1 MSNLEVMSD
10 ANNESDDAL
19 LPVNNLEIASIDE
32 NVSAELLVPE
42 NNLVVSIVNSTKS
55 DGFLFDMNNLDVESN
70 SNNESVELLDAVR
83 ILLVMSDKSNKSEKN
98 LPIFAILPVIAL
110 IVIESENSLPRTV
123 FLNIESMKLKLS
135 IVLLEPDSVL
145 VVSIVIS
152 ITSLTLA
159 SMTAPAALDV
169 MLFNESGSMITSAR
183 FLLAM
188 SNLEIESINENKSD
202 ELLVPENNLVVSIVT
217 RIISDGFLFAV
228 NKRDITSIKLNV
240 SSTSLCEF

>member
-1 MSNLEVMSD
+1 
-10 ANNESDDAL
+10 
-19 LPVNNLEIASIDE
+19 
-32 NVSAELLVPE
+32 
-42 NNLVVSIVNSTKS
+42 
-55 DGFLFDMNNLDVESN
+55 MNNLDVESD